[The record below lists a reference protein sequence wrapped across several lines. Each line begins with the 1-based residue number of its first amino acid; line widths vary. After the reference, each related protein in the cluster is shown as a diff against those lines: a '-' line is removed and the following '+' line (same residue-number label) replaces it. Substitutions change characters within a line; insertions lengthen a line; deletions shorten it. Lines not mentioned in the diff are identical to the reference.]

1 MLAYQH
7 NLRDRVPLTPPEHFS
22 MVVSPLSR
30 GLELS
35 SLFQVR
41 QRQRGADHVD
51 LWLTNTLHFP
61 LTVQDAI
68 LSPES
73 QGLLKVGVVFFCNCA
88 EHLRR

>member
-1 MLAYQH
+1 M
-7 NLRDRVPLTPPEHFS
+7 S
-22 MVVSPLSR
+22 MVVPPLSR

-61 LTVQDAI
+61 LAVQDAT

-73 QGLLKVGVVFFCNCA
+73 QGLLKVRGGG
-88 EHLRR
+88 LLL